1 MSNKTNLDKFF
12 GIEYFTKLRK
22 HEALAREQFAY
33 QAITQ
38 HGSALETFL

>member
-1 MSNKTNLDKFF
+1 MSNKTNSDRFF
-12 GIEYFTKLRK
+12 DIEYFTKLRK

-38 HGSALETFL
+38 YWSALETFL